1 MVLEVCPFGILLTLR
16 TSTKGGW
23 YASIRYHVKYTGPVK
38 GGGPERFEKVQQIV
52 AEENGKIL
60 HIYGLLGAYDIMSVS
75 EFPDNRTAMKV
86 AAKIGNLI
94 SAETHTMA
102 AVERDD
108 FLQLLT
114 EL

>member
-1 MVLEVCPFGILLTLR
+1 MF
-16 TSTKGGW
+16 
-23 YASIRYHVKYTGPVK
+23 KYTGSIE

-52 AEENGKIL
+52 ADENGKIL
-60 HIYGLLGAYDIMSVS
+60 CVYGLLGAYDIMSVG

-86 AAKIGNLI
+86 AARIGNLI
-94 SAETHTMA
+94 SARTHTMA
-102 AVERDD
+102 AVEQED

>member
-1 MVLEVCPFGILLTLR
+1 MF
-16 TSTKGGW
+16 
-23 YASIRYHVKYTGPVK
+23 KYTGSVE

-60 HIYGLLGAYDIMSVS
+60 HVYGLLGPYDIMSVA

-86 AAKIGNLI
+86 AARIGNLI
-94 SAETHTMA
+94 GAQTHTMA
-102 AVERDD
+102 AIEQDD